1 MSPCSKAGER
11 VSKTCWEGSI
21 PLGHAKKGKDMKRKK
36 IKKITI
42 NNGAMFEGTVD
53 MFKDCFFSNAS
64 EKVIRDWCEKSKYK
78 VEFEYC

>member
-1 MSPCSKAGER
+1 
-11 VSKTCWEGSI
+11 
-21 PLGHAKKGKDMKRKK
+21 MKRKK

-42 NNGAMFEGTVD
+42 DNGVMFEGTVD